1 MEKIIE
7 DPTPDIVFKEYISLY
22 RDDLDEIMSIF
33 NKIENSEVKIHS
45 GGYSFDG
52 LNEIQ
57 EKYQNNIP
65 WLEIIL
71 LISKEFSGG
80 TPYQEQYLNIHFL
93 EKGPVVIH
101 TRLDVGPYYLQ
112 AKEILLR
119 NKNKFKTGFLFPFRY
134 SMKFWS
140 IDLSHRHSPTFYQ
153 RNKDK
158 IIYLFLGGAIAL
170 LFQYIASILF

>member
-22 RDDLDEIMSIF
+22 RDDLDEIISVLG
-33 NKIENSEVKIHS
+33 KTENSEVKILS
-45 GGYSFDG
+45 GGYYFDN

-65 WLEIIL
+65 WLEIKIL
-71 LISKEFSGG
+71 INKEFPGG
-80 TPYQEQYLNIHFL
+80 TPYQDKPLSIRFD
-93 EKGPVVIH
+93 EKGPVRIVTFI
-101 TRLDVGPYYLQ
+101 DVGSYYFQ
-112 AKEILLR
+112 VKEILLR
-119 NKNKFKTGFLFPFRY
+119 NKNELKTNLLSKFRY
-134 SMKFWS
+134 GMKFWS

-170 LFQYIASILF
+170 LFKYIASILF